1 MKTTIDL
8 FNKIKWDKKERPED
22 YEIFYFDR
30 ATKELMKL
38 PFSSIKRVEGK
49 FMVVDR
55 HGEEVQ
61 IPLHRVREVRK
72 KGVVVWKR

>member
-1 MKTTIDL
+1 MKTTINL
-8 FNKIKWDKKERPED
+8 FNKIKWDKKEKPED
-22 YEIFYFDR
+22 YEVFYFDR
-30 ATKELMKL
+30 GTKELMKL
-38 PFSSIKRVEGK
+38 PFSSIKRVEGS
-49 FMVVDR
+49 FMVIDR